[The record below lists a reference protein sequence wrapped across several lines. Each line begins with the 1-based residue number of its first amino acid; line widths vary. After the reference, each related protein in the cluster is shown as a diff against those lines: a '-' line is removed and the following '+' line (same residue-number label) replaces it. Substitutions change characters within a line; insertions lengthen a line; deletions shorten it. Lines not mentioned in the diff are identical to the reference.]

1 MYKCSFSST
10 GDGFLVG
17 KLDQAYPIVNIE
29 FINYICNG
37 IKK

>member
-10 GDGFLVG
+10 DDGFLVRR
-17 KLDQAYPIVNIE
+17 LDNAYPIVSIE
-29 FINYICNG
+29 FINYICNA